1 MNKKFNNT
9 FSRANPNISVTVN
22 TNNLT
27 KNVTQENNKDF
38 LNEKIELDNLINL
51 YNLKRF
57 DELASYGEIFVEKY
71 PKNVEGLNALA
82 LGYKNLR
89 ELKRSISLFKKAIEI
104 DSSKDYLYQ
113 NLGNLYF
120 DIGNNKSTIDCQNKA
135 IKLNPKNIKAIN
147 CLGLALS
154 NSGDDLSAIN
164 YYQMAISLNPT
175 DSETNY
181 NIATSYRKL
190 SKYKE
195 ASFHYSKSSNKKS
208 KSFQLE
214 CMYLGEEIDKDM
226 FYSLLTELSEKE
238 KLFPLVACIS
248 KHASIKFSK
257 PDPYPFCRKPFEFIR
272 KFNLYTHKDFND
284 DLIKQFL
291 KDVNASNISKR
302 GQSLL
307 KNGVQTSGNLF
318 LLEHRSVRKMLRV
331 IEDQLLE
338 YRSFYSNFDEKIIK
352 NWPKKYNIFGWLIE
366 IKRGGSLSSHM
377 HNEGWLSS
385 SIYLSIPDKINND
398 DGNIK
403 FSLDGANFPKLKN
416 PHEKP
421 TIIDINKGDM
431 VSFPSSL
438 FHSTIPFQSQK
449 SRVTLA
455 FDVIPA
461 D

>member
-1 MNKKFNNT
+1 MIKKFNDT
-9 FSRANPNISVTVN
+9 FSKANPNIVVTVN

-27 KNVTQENNKDF
+27 KNIKREKNKDF
-38 LNEKIELDNLINL
+38 VNEKNELDNLINL
-51 YNLKRF
+51 YNLKKF
-57 DELASYGEIFVEKY
+57 DELASYGENFVEKY
-71 PKNVEGLNALA
+71 PKNIEGLNALA
-82 LGYKNLR
+82 LAYKNLK
-89 ELKRSISLFKKAIEI
+89 ELKRSINLFKKAIQI

-120 DIGNNKSTIDCQNKA
+120 DMGNNKSTIDCQNKA
-135 IKLNPKNIKAIN
+135 IKLNPENTKAIN

-164 YYQMAISLNPT
+164 NYLKAISLNPT

-195 ASFHYSKSSNKKS
+195 ASFHYSKSNNKKS

-214 CMYLGEEIDKDM
+214 CMYLGGEIDKED
-226 FYSLLTELSEKE
+226 FYSLLNELSKEE
-238 KLFPLVACIS
+238 KLFPLVASIS
-248 KHASIKFSK
+248 KHASINYSK
-257 PDPYPFCRKPFEFIR
+257 PDPYPFCRRPFEFIR
-272 KFNLYTHKDFND
+272 KFNLYNHKEFDN
-284 DLIKQFL
+284 DLIEQFL
-291 KDVNASNISKR
+291 KDVNASNITKR

-307 KNGVQTSGNLF
+307 KNGIQTSGNLF
-318 LLEHRSVRKMLRV
+318 LLEHNSVRKMLRV

-338 YRSFYSNFDEKIIK
+338 YRSFYGNFDEKIIK
-352 NWPKKYNIFGWLIE
+352 NWPRKYNIFGWLIQ
-366 IKRGGSLSSHM
+366 IKSGGSLSSHM

-385 SIYLSIPDKINND
+385 SVYLSIPEKKDNN

-421 TIIDINKGDM
+421 IIVDINKGDM

-438 FHSTIPFQSQK
+438 FHSTIPFESHK
-449 SRVTLA
+449 SRITLA
-455 FDVIPA
+455 FDVIPI